1 MNNEELLQEVI
12 NTTLERFGKQSVIYE
27 TEIANLNAKIIILK
41 DQVKNLNDSLEK
53 LQTTEDS

>member
-1 MNNEELLQEVI
+1 MNNEELLQEVV

-27 TEIANLNAKIIILK
+27 TEIANLNAKIIILN